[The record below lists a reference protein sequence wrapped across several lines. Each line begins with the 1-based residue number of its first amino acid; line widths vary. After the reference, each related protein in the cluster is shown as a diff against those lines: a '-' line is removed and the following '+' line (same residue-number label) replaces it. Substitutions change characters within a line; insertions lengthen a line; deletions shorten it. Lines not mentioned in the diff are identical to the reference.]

1 MNAPFKLCPGDH
13 GGVLVPATVW
23 LSRRFRCA
31 ACAETIRD
39 KHSRS
44 NMGRTKP
51 TAKKFVQVASAQHTD
66 YKPPEFRPLDL
77 ERASPGMGDAVRRAM
92 EQSCRSDKYPSKSP

>member
-13 GGVLVPATVW
+13 GGVLMPATVW
-23 LSRRFRCA
+23 LSRKFRCA
-31 ACAETIRD
+31 QCADEIRQ

-51 TAKKFVQVASAQHTD
+51 TAKKFVQVASATHTD
-66 YKPPEFRPLDL
+66 YKPPEFRPLNVDKHC
-77 ERASPGMGDAVRRAM
+77 PGYATAEARAM
-92 EQSCRSDKYPSKSP
+92 EQSHRSAKYPSKYP